1 MCSKENSRESPARR
15 EGLKLCLGFV
25 VIASAEMAELSVLTL
40 CGQPW
45 LRGSLSLAADG
56 AGLGGGRWFNAG
68 TK

>member
-40 CGQPW
+40 
-45 LRGSLSLAADG
+45 LV
-56 AGLGGGRWFNAG
+56 GLGSGDP
-68 TK
+68 